1 MPASYILHSDIF
13 EILMYQ
19 ISEDKQIQTYSA
31 RNIYYVMSFT
41 LVELVQ

>member
-1 MPASYILHSDIF
+1 
-13 EILMYQ
+13 MYQ
-19 ISEDKQIQTYSA
+19 ISEDKQIQIYSA